1 MQYRCEPQD
10 NIYNTIDRDLSHHC
24 HLMQY
29 VFVYQIQM
37 AMQLSLQQTEKLPV
51 LPK

>member
-1 MQYRCEPQD
+1 
-10 NIYNTIDRDLSHHC
+10 
-24 HLMQY
+24 MQY